1 MQVFVNMLSGKILT
15 LEVEGTHTVEEV
27 HAMITAAEGI
37 PAAEQCL
44 LLGEGEGVRL
54 ERGMTMEDYEVRMET
69 ALRLALASAA
79 ESAAEGA
86 EESATSSDVS
96 VKHCQTELLAAYRR
110 EGSDDAEAR
119 LTTAVLRAA
128 VAAGDGGD

>member
-27 HAMITAAEGI
+27 HAMITATEGI

-69 ALRLALASAA
+69 ALRLIPQRRPPPHPSRERSAEAL
-79 ESAAEGA
+79 
-86 EESATSSDVS
+86 
-96 VKHCQTELLAAYRR
+96 KELLALQDGLGRR
-110 EGSDDAEAR
+110 WDELHISR
-119 LTTAVLRAA
+119 
-128 VAAGDGGD
+128 

>member
-1 MQVFVNMLSGKILT
+1 MQIFVTRAAGPKAGQKLT

-69 ALRLALASAA
+69 ALRLIPQRRPPPHRPPRAWPAA
-79 ESAAEGA
+79 PPPPPPHRPPRARPA
-86 EESATSSDVS
+86 ATSP
-96 VKHCQTELLAAYRR
+96 
-110 EGSDDAEAR
+110 
-119 LTTAVLRAA
+119 
-128 VAAGDGGD
+128 